1 MTPRKSS
8 FIPSYPDKVVEL
20 KHGDYCSLLF
30 YFFFFFSVNHL
41 LGVIGGYWGLL
52 ASTVQAG
59 PLFPFLFENK
69 KKVLEF

>member
-1 MTPRKSS
+1 MV
-8 FIPSYPDKVVEL
+8 IIVHY
-20 KHGDYCSLLF
+20 
-30 YFFFFFSVNHL
+30 YFTFFSFFFSVNHLLGVIGGYWGL